1 MELIFLYSYFCINKK
16 KRRKKKTVI
25 GLILMNQPV
34 CVFVYLHAKYRFN
47 LFPKFYIP
55 LSWFSDHPKS
65 HLNTYY

>member
-1 MELIFLYSYFCINKK
+1 M
-16 KRRKKKTVI
+16 
-25 GLILMNQPV
+25 LMNQPV

-47 LFPKFYIP
+47 LFAKFYIP